1 MGYTLK
7 YKTAKDLQK
16 KVDEYFQ
23 KCDDNEKPYTKSGL
37 QLHLGFSNHNSF
49 KDNAKRGQDF
59 AEIFDFAN
67 LRIMDQYES
76 LLASGKPIG
85 SIFWLKCQGNYV
97 EAGQNQ
103 ENQDI
108 NITLKMSGNDE
119 RPSIKAEDIENKQL
133 NENQTNSGNLNNNYD
148 DTKEL

>member
-1 MGYTLK
+1 MGYTPK

-23 KCDDNEKPYTKSGL
+23 NQDDKEKPYTKSGL
-37 QLHLGFSNHNSF
+37 QLYLGWSNHNSF
-49 KDNAKRGQDF
+49 KDNARRGEDF
-59 AEIFDFAN
+59 AEILDFAN

-103 ENQDI
+103 GDQDI
-108 NITLKMSGNDE
+108 NITLTMQSNDDQKE
-119 RPSIKAEDIENKQL
+119 L
-133 NENQTNSGNLNNNYD
+133 NSNETPDKKLLLENLNNNRED
-148 DTKEL
+148 ELLNEHKF